1 MKISIHIKYCLF
13 LALILR
19 GPFSVAQTTLQ
30 VVTKTVEK
38 TLAYKPGFSMNI
50 DAEKADIT
58 LKANPNIKEVS
69 VKMDLISKNPNL
81 QSAKQD
87 IDALKYIV
95 ETQGKTIYLRNYI
108 GIEKGGA
115 KPTSDLKTRYT
126 IEVPAEMIV
135 SIKNNFGKLNV
146 SGLRSK
152 VMLITE
158 FCKTILTDIKGE
170 MFINS
175 RLGDIDG
182 RGLEG
187 KISVQ
192 SNRSDLFLSMT
203 KGECAITAQYGKI
216 NIETDKTFTQLS
228 IKADKAEVHF
238 LPPPATA
245 INYDLEAEYGKVIL
259 PQKLTPKY
267 IEKTDKKEKVN
278 FNHFDTGSDKK
289 KTTLGVYIQTSF
301 SSIEIRN

>member
-1 MKISIHIKYCLF
+1 MKIIIHIKYCLF

-19 GPFSVAQTTLQ
+19 GSLSVAQTTLQ

-38 TLAYKPGFSMNI
+38 TMAYKPGFSLNI
-50 DAEKADIT
+50 DAEKAEIT
-58 LKANPNIKEVS
+58 VKANPNAKEIS
-69 VKMDLISKNPNL
+69 VKIDLISKNPNL
-81 QSAKQD
+81 QDAKKD
-87 IDALKYIV
+87 IDAIKYV
-95 ETQGKTIYLRNYI
+95 AENQGKTVYLRNYI
-108 GIEKGGA
+108 GIEKGSA

-126 IEVPAEMIV
+126 IEVPAEMSV

-146 SGLRSK
+146 SGLRNK

-170 MFINS
+170 MFINT

-192 SNRSDLFLSMT
+192 SNRSDLFLSMS
-203 KGECAITAQYGKI
+203 KGECAITAQFGKI

-267 IEKTDKKEKVN
+267 IEKTNKKEKVN
-278 FNHFDTGSDKK
+278 FNHYEPGSISS
-289 KTTLGVYIQTSF
+289 KTTMSVYILTSF
-301 SSIEIRN
+301 SSIEIKN

>member
-13 LALILR
+13 LAFILR
-19 GPFSVAQTTLQ
+19 GGISFAQTTLQ

-38 TLAYKPGFSMNI
+38 TLTYKSGFSLNI
-50 DAEKADIT
+50 DAEKAEIT
-58 LKANPNIKEVS
+58 LKANPNAKEIS
-69 VKMDLISKNPNL
+69 VKMELISKNPNL
-81 QSAKQD
+81 QDAKKD
-87 IDALKYIV
+87 IDAIKYV
-95 ETQGKTIYLRNYI
+95 AENQGKIVYLRNYI
-108 GIEKGGA
+108 GIEKGAA

-126 IEVPAEMIV
+126 IEVPSEMAV

-152 VMLITE
+152 MMLITE
-158 FCKTILTDIKGE
+158 FCKTTLTDIKGE
-170 MFINS
+170 MSINT

-203 KGECAITAQYGKI
+203 KGECAIMAQYGKV

-278 FNHFDTGSDKK
+278 FNYFDVGSDKK
-289 KTTLGVYIQTSF
+289 KTTMGVFIQTSF

>member
-1 MKISIHIKYCLF
+1 MKIIIHIKYALF

-19 GPFSVAQTTLQ
+19 GPLVHTQTTVQ

-38 TLAYKPGFSMNI
+38 TLPYKIGFSLNI

-58 LKANPNIKEVS
+58 LKASPNAKEIS
-69 VKMDLISKNPNL
+69 VKMELISKNPNL
-81 QSAKQD
+81 QDAKKD
-87 IDALKYIV
+87 IDAIKYV
-95 ETQGKTIYLRNYI
+95 AENQGKIVYLRNYI
-108 GIEKGGA
+108 GIEKGSA

-126 IEVPAEMIV
+126 IEVPAEMAV

-146 SGLRSK
+146 TGLRSK
-152 VMLITE
+152 VILITE

-170 MFINS
+170 MSINT

-245 INYDLEAEYGKVIL
+245 IAYDLEAEYGKVIL
-259 PQKLTPKY
+259 PKKITTKY
-267 IEKTDKKEKVN
+267 LEKTDKKEKVN
-278 FNHFDTGSDKK
+278 FSYYDIGASKN
-289 KTTLGVYIQTSF
+289 KTTMAVFIQTSF
-301 SSIEIRN
+301 SSIEIKN

>member
-1 MKISIHIKYCLF
+1 MKIIIHIKYALF

-19 GPFSVAQTTLQ
+19 GPLAHTQTTVQ
-30 VVTKTVEK
+30 VVTKSVDK
-38 TLAYKPGFSMNI
+38 TLPYKAGFSLNI

-58 LKANPNIKEVS
+58 LKANPNVKEIN
-69 VKMDLISKNPNL
+69 VKMELISKNPNL
-81 QSAKQD
+81 QNAKQD
-87 IDALKYIV
+87 LDALKYIV
-95 ETQGKTIYLRNYI
+95 ETQGKTVYLRNYI
-108 GIEKGGA
+108 GIEKGSA

-126 IEVPAEMIV
+126 IEVPSEMVV
-135 SIKNNFGKLNV
+135 SVKNNFGKLNV
-146 SGLRSK
+146 SGLRNK

-158 FCKTILTDIKGE
+158 FCKTTLTDIKGE
-170 MFINS
+170 MSINT

-192 SNRSDLFLSMT
+192 SNRSDVFLSMA

-238 LPPPATA
+238 LPPAATA

-259 PQKLTPKY
+259 PQKITPKY
-267 IEKTDKKEKVN
+267 IEKSDKKEKVN
-278 FNHFDTGSDKK
+278 FSYYDVGSDKK
-289 KTTLGVYIQTSF
+289 RTTLGVFIQTSF
-301 SSIEIRN
+301 SSIEIKN